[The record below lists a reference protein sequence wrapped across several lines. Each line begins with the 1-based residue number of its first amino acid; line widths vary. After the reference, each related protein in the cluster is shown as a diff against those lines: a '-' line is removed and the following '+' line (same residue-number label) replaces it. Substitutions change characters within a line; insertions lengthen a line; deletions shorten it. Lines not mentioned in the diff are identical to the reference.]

1 MTPEMLK
8 SNNSKAN
15 PAQDVWTIGI
25 MLYAMLFN
33 SMPFDGSTKDQIKE
47 SIIKQ
52 QVKLPKYAPVTN
64 EVAEF
69 IAACLDKDPAKRIKC
84 KDMIV
89 HPWMLMS
96 DDNLED

>member
-33 SMPFDGSTKDQIKE
+33 SMPFDGSTKDEIKE

-52 QVKLPKYAPVTN
+52 KVKIPKYAPVTN

-69 IAACLDKDPAKRIKC
+69 IAACLDKDPVKRIKC
-84 KDMIV
+84 KDMII